1 MGIRRETNNKEIQE
15 EKENRTTEKKMK
27 YLLFLL
33 SMSFIFSQDIK
44 RTSEFK
50 RDVVYGIDCDDTEY
64 RDYKGSPAWKG
75 YGGWLS
81 ECDSI
86 RTTRL
91 DAEFAL
97 KAKERKRQKAIQD
110 SIDMIELES
119 IDLDLDAMWE
129 NTVWEEIQDVTEV
142 YAEVEQITAVAGVRG
157 AEAED
162 EALAL
167 LYYRRS
173 MKGLALI
180 DLQKAYG
187 KLQIKREKLIEVNPD
202 HPKLQKINQLITQL
216 ESKIKKYS

>member
-1 MGIRRETNNKEIQE
+1 
-15 EKENRTTEKKMK
+15 MK
-27 YLLFLL
+27 YLTLILLL
-33 SMSFIFSQDIK
+33 SVTYSQDIQ

-50 RDVVYGIDCDDTEY
+50 RSTAYGQDCDDTEY

-86 RTTRL
+86 LSVEL
-91 DAEFAL
+91 DKEFAI
-97 KAKERKRQKAIQD
+97 KAEQRKREKAIQD
-110 SIDMIELES
+110 SIDTQEALAE
-119 IDLDLDAMWE
+119 IDNLDLDAMWE
-129 NTVWEEIQDVTEV
+129 NTVWEEIQDVTTV

-162 EALAL
+162 EALEH

-187 KLQIKREKLIEVNPD
+187 KLMIKRDKILKENPNN
-202 HPKLQKINQLITQL
+202 PKLERINTLISQL
-216 ESKIKKYS
+216 ESKINRI

>member
-1 MGIRRETNNKEIQE
+1 MR
-15 EKENRTTEKKMK
+15 
-27 YLLFLL
+27 YLPLL
-33 SMSFIFSQDIK
+33 LASVIYSQDIQ

-50 RDVVYGIDCDDTEY
+50 RDVAYGQDCDDTEY

-86 RTTRL
+86 RSVNL
-91 DAEFAL
+91 DREFAER
-97 KAKERKRQKAIQD
+97 AKIRKREKAIQD
-110 SIDMIELES
+110 SIDMVEIES
-119 IDLDLDAMWE
+119 MDLDLDAMWE
-129 NTVWEEIQDVTEV
+129 NTVWEEIQDIGEEIV
-142 YAEVEQITAVAGVRG
+142 YETEQITAVAGVRG

-162 EALAL
+162 EALDH

-187 KLQIKREKLIEVNPD
+187 KLINTKDKLIEKNPN
-202 HPKLQKINQLITQL
+202 HPKLEKINNLIIQL
-216 ESKIKKYS
+216 ENKMKKV

>member
-1 MGIRRETNNKEIQE
+1 
-15 EKENRTTEKKMK
+15 MK
-27 YLLFLL
+27 YLTLL
-33 SMSFIFSQDIK
+33 LTISVIYSQDIK

-50 RDVVYGIDCDDTEY
+50 RDVAYGIDCDDTEY
-64 RDYKGSPAWKG
+64 RDYKGYPAWKG
-75 YGGWLS
+75 YGGWIS

-97 KAKERKRQKAIQD
+97 RSKERRRQKAIQD
-110 SIDMIELES
+110 SIDIIELQS
-119 IDLDLDAMWE
+119 IDLDLDVMWE
-129 NTVWEEIQDVTEV
+129 NTVWEEIEDVVEV
-142 YAEVEQITAVAGVRG
+142 YAEVEQVTAVAGVRG

-162 EALAL
+162 EALHH

-187 KLQIKREKLIEVNPD
+187 KLMNTKDKLIETDPK
-202 HPKLQKINQLITQL
+202 HPKLKKINNLLSQL
-216 ESKIKKYS
+216 EIKMKNT

>member
-1 MGIRRETNNKEIQE
+1 MR
-15 EKENRTTEKKMK
+15 
-27 YLLFLL
+27 YLALILL
-33 SMSFIFSQDIK
+33 SVLSAQDIQ

-50 RDVVYGIDCDDTEY
+50 RSTAYGQDCDDTEY
-64 RDYKGSPAWKG
+64 RDYKGYPAWKG

-86 RTTRL
+86 LSVEL
-91 DAEFAL
+91 DKEFAI
-97 KAKERKRQKAIQD
+97 KAEQRKREKAIQD
-110 SIDMIELES
+110 SIDTQEALAE
-119 IDLDLDAMWE
+119 IDNFDLDAMWE
-129 NTVWEEIQDVTEV
+129 NTVWEEIQDVTTV

-162 EALAL
+162 EALDH

-187 KLQIKREKLIEVNPD
+187 KLKITKDNLIKVDPN
-202 HPKLQKINQLITQL
+202 HPKLEKINNLISQL
-216 ESKIKKYS
+216 EIKMKNT

>member
-1 MGIRRETNNKEIQE
+1 
-15 EKENRTTEKKMK
+15 MK
-27 YLLFLL
+27 YLALL
-33 SMSFIFSQDIK
+33 LLISVTYSQDIK

-50 RDVVYGIDCDDTEY
+50 RDVAYGIDCDDTEY

-75 YGGWLS
+75 YGNWLS

-97 KAKERKRQKAIQD
+97 RSKERQRQKAIQD
-110 SIDMIELES
+110 SIDIIELES

-129 NTVWEEIQDVTEV
+129 NTVWQEIEDVTTI
-142 YAEVEQITAVAGVRG
+142 YGEVEQITAVAGVRG

-173 MKGLALI
+173 MRGLALI

-187 KLQIKREKLIEVNPD
+187 RLMNKRDALISTDKNHKDLE
-202 HPKLQKINQLITQL
+202 KINNLLSQLQ
-216 ESKIKKYS
+216 SKIKKSS

>member
-1 MGIRRETNNKEIQE
+1 
-15 EKENRTTEKKMK
+15 MK
-27 YLLFLL
+27 YLTLVLL
-33 SMSFIFSQDIK
+33 VSVTFSQDIK

-50 RDVVYGIDCDDTEY
+50 RDVAYGIDCDDTEY

-75 YGGWLS
+75 YGGWIS

-91 DAEFAL
+91 DAEFTL
-97 KAKERKRQKAIQD
+97 RSKERKRQKAIQD
-110 SIDMIELES
+110 SIDIAELGDV
-119 IDLDLDAMWE
+119 DLDLDAMWE

-142 YAEVEQITAVAGVRG
+142 YGEVEQITAVAGVRG

-173 MKGLALI
+173 MKGLTLL
-180 DLQKAYG
+180 DYQKAYG
-187 KLQIKREKLIEVNPD
+187 KLMNTKDKLIETDPK
-202 HPKLQKINQLITQL
+202 HPKLKKINNLLSQL
-216 ESKIKKYS
+216 KIKMKNT

>member
-1 MGIRRETNNKEIQE
+1 
-15 EKENRTTEKKMK
+15 MK
-27 YLLFLL
+27 YLALILL
-33 SMSFIFSQDIK
+33 SVLYSQDIQ

-50 RDVVYGIDCDDTEY
+50 RSTAYGQDCDDTEY
-64 RDYKGSPAWKG
+64 RDYKGYPAWKG

-86 RTTRL
+86 LSVEL
-91 DAEFAL
+91 DKEFAI
-97 KAKERKRQKAIQD
+97 KAEQRKREKAIQD
-110 SIDMIELES
+110 SIDTQEALAE
-119 IDLDLDAMWE
+119 IDNFDLDAMWE
-129 NTVWEEIQDVTEV
+129 NTVWEEIQDVTTV

-162 EALAL
+162 EALDH

-187 KLQIKREKLIEVNPD
+187 KLKITKDNLIKVDPN
-202 HPKLQKINQLITQL
+202 HPKLEKINTLISQL
-216 ESKIKKYS
+216 EIKMKNT

>member
-1 MGIRRETNNKEIQE
+1 
-15 EKENRTTEKKMK
+15 MK
-27 YLLFLL
+27 YLPLL
-33 SMSFIFSQDIK
+33 LVSVIYSQVDEQVFKDQDIT

-50 RDVVYGIDCDDTEY
+50 RDVAYGQDCDDTEY

-86 RTTRL
+86 RSVHL
-91 DAEFAL
+91 DREFAE
-97 KAKERKRQKAIQD
+97 KAKQRQREKAIQD
-110 SIDMIELES
+110 SIDMAS
-119 IDLDLDAMWE
+119 IDDMDLDLDAMWE
-129 NTVWEEIQDVTEV
+129 NTVWDEIQDVV
-142 YAEVEQITAVAGVRG
+142 DVVAEVEQITAVAGVRG

-162 EALAL
+162 EALEH

-187 KLQIKREKLIEVNPD
+187 KLMIKRDKILKENPNN
-202 HPKLQKINQLITQL
+202 PKLKKINTLISKL
-216 ESKIKKYS
+216 EIRISKYS